1 MIRCGCRLRNSSVPS
16 PCLSSWPSRKFSR
29 NTSAVS
35 SSLCMVSRSS
45 AFSMSSTT
53 LRLPRLNSGKNA
65 VPMPPRERVLSPEG
79 GSTLITSAPNCAR
92 IMPQVGPMTMW
103 VISTMRTPSSG
114 NPVSVMHLS
123 PVRSSR
129 RLGLHKPSEKYNL
142 SKIAFALI
150 ERFTAMDSRQL
161 RYFIAVYEQR
171 NLSRAADQVNVAQ
184 SALSHHI
191 SNLEAEFA
199 TPLFERKP
207 RGMEPT
213 AAGERLYE
221 HARIILRAMAEA
233 ETEVREGA
241 RVIAGDISI
250 GMANSGVKAIG
261 IELMRTVLTKYPK
274 LKLSLTESLSGA
286 TLMHLMISSVDLAL
300 VYNPPSEKE
309 LITEPVL
316 EEEMFCVGIP
326 KLVGKGKAPIR
337 FEELSRMRLILLRY
351 GLGLSSRALL
361 DDPVLLKRLEGSA
374 ILHANSIT
382 GMTGALVEGLG
393 CTIATKLFAREELA
407 AGRLVAREVIEPK
420 LTRTLYLC
428 RLRNRPMT
436 YAMEEMRRRML
447 ALVAE
452 QVRNGGWQA
461 TLAG

>member
-1 MIRCGCRLRNSSVPS
+1 
-16 PCLSSWPSRKFSR
+16 
-29 NTSAVS
+29 
-35 SSLCMVSRSS
+35 
-45 AFSMSSTT
+45 
-53 LRLPRLNSGKNA
+53 
-65 VPMPPRERVLSPEG
+65 
-79 GSTLITSAPNCAR
+79 
-92 IMPQVGPMTMW
+92 
-103 VISTMRTPSSG
+103 
-114 NPVSVMHLS
+114 
-123 PVRSSR
+123 
-129 RLGLHKPSEKYNL
+129 
-142 SKIAFALI
+142 
-150 ERFTAMDSRQL
+150 MDSRQL

-261 IELMRTVLTKYPK
+261 VELMRTVLTQYPK

-309 LITEPVL
+309 LITEAVL
-316 EEEMFCVGIP
+316 EEEMFLVGIP

-337 FEELSRMRLILLRY
+337 FEELNRLPLILLRY

-436 YAMEEMRRRML
+436 YAMEEMRRLML
-447 ALVAE
+447 ALIAE
-452 QVRNGGWQA
+452 QVRGGGWQA

>member
-1 MIRCGCRLRNSSVPS
+1 
-16 PCLSSWPSRKFSR
+16 
-29 NTSAVS
+29 
-35 SSLCMVSRSS
+35 
-45 AFSMSSTT
+45 
-53 LRLPRLNSGKNA
+53 
-65 VPMPPRERVLSPEG
+65 
-79 GSTLITSAPNCAR
+79 
-92 IMPQVGPMTMW
+92 
-103 VISTMRTPSSG
+103 
-114 NPVSVMHLS
+114 
-123 PVRSSR
+123 
-129 RLGLHKPSEKYNL
+129 
-142 SKIAFALI
+142 
-150 ERFTAMDSRQL
+150 MDSRQL

-199 TPLFERKP
+199 TPLFERKS

-241 RVIAGDISI
+241 RVIAGEISI

-261 IELMRTVLTKYPK
+261 VALMRTVLTKYPK

-286 TLMHLMISSVDLAL
+286 TLMHLMVSNVDLAL

-309 LITEPVL
+309 LITEAVL
-316 EEEMFCVGIP
+316 EEEMFLVGIP

-337 FEELSRMRLILLRY
+337 FEELNRLPLILLRY

-361 DDPVLLKRLEGSA
+361 DDPVLLKRLEGGA

-393 CTIATKLFAREELA
+393 CTIATITPKTQTGGEGLPGHACDADQLDLARAVRPRSERALRRGTLQGCRRSRAPARGGEISGDVAQPHLA
-407 AGRLVAREVIEPK
+407 IRADHRAVVDPCGHSEASRS
-420 LTRTLYLC
+420 
-428 RLRNRPMT
+428 
-436 YAMEEMRRRML
+436 
-447 ALVAE
+447 
-452 QVRNGGWQA
+452 WS
-461 TLAG
+461 

>member
-1 MIRCGCRLRNSSVPS
+1 
-16 PCLSSWPSRKFSR
+16 
-29 NTSAVS
+29 
-35 SSLCMVSRSS
+35 
-45 AFSMSSTT
+45 
-53 LRLPRLNSGKNA
+53 
-65 VPMPPRERVLSPEG
+65 
-79 GSTLITSAPNCAR
+79 
-92 IMPQVGPMTMW
+92 
-103 VISTMRTPSSG
+103 
-114 NPVSVMHLS
+114 
-123 PVRSSR
+123 
-129 RLGLHKPSEKYNL
+129 
-142 SKIAFALI
+142 
-150 ERFTAMDSRQL
+150 MDSRQL

-199 TPLFERKP
+199 TPLFARKS
-207 RGMEPT
+207 RGMDPT

-261 IELMRTVLTKYPK
+261 VELMRTVLTKYPK

-286 TLMHLMISSVDLAL
+286 TLMHLMISNVDLAL

-309 LITEPVL
+309 LITEAVL
-316 EEEMFCVGIP
+316 EEEMFLVGIP
-326 KLVGKGKAPIR
+326 KLVGKSKTPIR
-337 FEELSRMRLILLRY
+337 FEELSRLPLILLRY

-393 CTIATKLFAREELA
+393 CTIATKLFAREE
-407 AGRLVAREVIEPK
+407 
-420 LTRTLYLC
+420 T
-428 RLRNRPMT
+428 
-436 YAMEEMRRRML
+436 RRRPPGRARGDRPKTDPH
-447 ALVAE
+447 ALSLPPAQPPDDLRDGRDAAVDAGADRRAGA
-452 QVRNGGWQA
+452 QAGTGRRSWWVSCLPDGGA
-461 TLAG
+461 LPRPVLTGRGLG

>member
-1 MIRCGCRLRNSSVPS
+1 
-16 PCLSSWPSRKFSR
+16 
-29 NTSAVS
+29 
-35 SSLCMVSRSS
+35 
-45 AFSMSSTT
+45 
-53 LRLPRLNSGKNA
+53 
-65 VPMPPRERVLSPEG
+65 
-79 GSTLITSAPNCAR
+79 
-92 IMPQVGPMTMW
+92 
-103 VISTMRTPSSG
+103 
-114 NPVSVMHLS
+114 
-123 PVRSSR
+123 
-129 RLGLHKPSEKYNL
+129 
-142 SKIAFALI
+142 
-150 ERFTAMDSRQL
+150 MDSRQL

-171 NLSRAADQVNVAQ
+171 NLSRAADQINVAQ

-261 IELMRTVLTKYPK
+261 VELMRTVLTKYPK

-316 EEEMFCVGIP
+316 EEEMFLVGIP

-337 FEELSRMRLILLRY
+337 FEELFEELSRLPLILLRY

-382 GMTGALVEGLG
+382 GMTGALVGGLG

-407 AGRLVAREVIEPK
+407 AGRLVAREVIDPK

-436 YAMEEMRRRML
+436 YAMEEMRRLML
-447 ALVAE
+447 ALIAE
-452 QVRNGGWQA
+452 QVRSGGWQA
-461 TLAG
+461 ELVG